1 MRIVFES
8 YFCYWCILFCYCT
21 FLLGGFLDYAR
32 NDSSPAT
39 AGSYVFVCCV
49 WIARLRLGGP
59 SISPTPHSG
68 RHGGKRACRPERN
81 ASGVERVSLFSAA
94 TLYIVLGLCLLCM
107 CCTSTVRGSF
117 DYRSGRQGKIRGSF
131 GYAQDDIGVRLRLR
145 GVLRFR

>member
-81 ASGVERVSLFSAA
+81 ASGVERVSIIQFTYGYFLGDVIINFYKKKKKSSK
-94 TLYIVLGLCLLCM
+94 LIVII
-107 CCTSTVRGSF
+107 T
-117 DYRSGRQGKIRGSF
+117 
-131 GYAQDDIGVRLRLR
+131 
-145 GVLRFR
+145 